1 MADTRFHNRQWENP
15 LKRVTQQNKE
25 RLQHQKDEVNA
36 YVEQQSGKIQL
47 MRAAGDAAGRNMDF
61 AVNDFIG
68 AYKKIVDDR
77 ADSWKDWSKSYRRGQ
92 RVLKTGQDQ
101 IQKRNEKF
109 L

>member
-47 MRAAGDAAGRNMDF
+47 MRAAGDAAC
-61 AVNDFIG
+61 
-68 AYKKIVDDR
+68 
-77 ADSWKDWSKSYRRGQ
+77 
-92 RVLKTGQDQ
+92 
-101 IQKRNEKF
+101 
-109 L
+109 